1 MVQIHDNVMWD
12 WQCSA
17 KYYMKFLIF
26 GLNVGNIRKY
36 YVEDRQPHII
46 LLWVC
51 LNHYGAMIRRF
62 SIYQGRLTL
71 EPHVNFKLFKKH
83 EGPWGRMSSLCTV
96 LRGRT
101 MHRTIYVWVQ
111 VPTIATYGNRW
122 QFIWF
127 VTVGYFDIRPTFFDE
142 PIAIQSVDP
151 KSQPHDAT
159 WISHLIKSIL
169 SPRPSHSSVKWSQT
183 VPGFSANHIICN
195 ARVKGPQAQVQS
207 DPKSTYI
214 LSCDQGR

>member
-1 MVQIHDNVMWD
+1 MFRKILYEISHIRTKCGKHPEILCGRSSTPHNIVMGLPQPLWGYD
-12 WQCSA
+12 
-17 KYYMKFLIF
+17 KKIF
-26 GLNVGNIRKY
+26 HL
-36 YVEDRQPHII
+36 
-46 LLWVC
+46 
-51 LNHYGAMIRRF
+51 
-62 SIYQGRLTL
+62 SIYQGCLTL
-71 EPHVNFKLFKKH
+71 EPHVNFKLFKRH

-127 VTVGYFDIRPTFFDE
+127 VTIGYFDIRPTFFDE